1 MPKSLSETHFAR
13 SVASVPHHSDYP
25 CPRHNS
31 HGQWSV
37 FHFNPKT
44 LDRILVE
51 NTHQFYVFSVPCL
64 LRSLPETHFIF
75 SMVCVSH
82 LSTNKFTCL
91 ADQEIGVISL
101 PRKRQPRLYFFPL
114 SLLGHKG
121 EIHKTEFLIRI
132 WSIGHQWEQLRPG
145 MATHKVRTEKSAS
158 PFFFR
163 MDLPR
168 DWDCFSMGHR
178 NSINWILGSDSSTK
192 YSCLD
197 MQISRDWYWIDF
209 WSQRRDQQTLEHL
222 PMAPGT

>member
-101 PRKRQPRLYFFPL
+101 PRKRQPWLYFFPL
-114 SLLGHKG
+114 LAQGD
-121 EIHKTEFLIRI
+121 IYKTKLLIRI

-158 PFFFR
+158 PFFSGWTFLVIETASPWVIAILSIEFL
-163 MDLPR
+163 DLTPPR
-168 DWDCFSMGHR
+168 
-178 NSINWILGSDSSTK
+178 SILVWTCKSAVT
-192 YSCLD
+192 
-197 MQISRDWYWIDF
+197 
-209 WSQRRDQQTLEHL
+209 
-222 PMAPGT
+222 GTG

>member
-114 SLLGHKG
+114 LGHKG
-121 EIHKTEFLIRI
+121 TSTKPNCWYESDQLGTSGNNWDQAWPLTRFVRRSQHLLFFSGWTFLVIETASPWVIAILSIEFLDLTPPR
-132 WSIGHQWEQLRPG
+132 SILVW
-145 MATHKVRTEKSAS
+145 TCKSAV
-158 PFFFR
+158 
-163 MDLPR
+163 
-168 DWDCFSMGHR
+168 
-178 NSINWILGSDSSTK
+178 T
-192 YSCLD
+192 
-197 MQISRDWYWIDF
+197 
-209 WSQRRDQQTLEHL
+209 
-222 PMAPGT
+222 GTG